1 MYSRRLVEKV
11 EKYVKRSSC
20 SCDECK
26 AMCRKAPCIGSPIWT
41 VEAIKKY
48 GKDKFASTED
58 ASMKGIGLFYDS
70 IYLVAPKFENG
81 KCIFLDEND
90 LCTIHDDQPEE
101 GAYAHHKVP
110 ERLIQDVKEQG
121 LEKVAD
127 SIIEVAV
134 RKEWC
139 DPENEKE
146 IRECFRLIG
155 FEIPKLLLCL
165 QLLEH

>member
-1 MYSRRLVEKV
+1 MYSKKLIEKV

-26 AMCRKAPCIGSPIWT
+26 AMCRKAPCIGSPTWT
-41 VEAIKKY
+41 IEAIKKY

-58 ASMKGIGLFYDS
+58 ASMTGMLFHDN

-81 KCIFLDEND
+81 KCIFLDENG

-101 GAYAHHKVP
+101 GSYAHHEVP
-110 ERLIQDVKEQG
+110 EALINDVKKQG
-121 LEKVAD
+121 LHKVAD
-127 SIIEVAV
+127 SIIEIAV

-139 DPENEKE
+139 NPENEKE
-146 IRECFRLIG
+146 IRECFRLIDS
-155 FEIPKLLLCL
+155 EIPSLLLYL
-165 QLLEH
+165 QFLNT